1 MPYNRTSWIVKAGRL
16 YQEVSPLFSCVDRLV
31 PRTSRSEGVMPFV
44 CIVAPPRS
52 GSTLTYQ
59 VLTSGIENLHLTNL
73 WNLLYATPAL
83 GALATRRFCCGVAS
97 TFRSANGFVPG
108 LCGEAE
114 GMRFWT
120 HWAGQGL
127 REEPEAWRPE
137 RLQELSQ
144 VLDHA
149 VPAGSAFIS
158 GYLGHLFCMELLR
171 SVYPGIIFV
180 HVKRDLLSN
189 SYSMLQRSAKGWF
202 SLVPGALE
210 RREFGSVHER
220 VVAQVMEL
228 HRIILS
234 HSREEDTL
242 QVDYEALC
250 ENPESVLDAVV
261 GFARSHGLDLR
272 RRSVDFPPFNPKSVR
287 PDTNGDT
294 GIIMDVLERLVDCEQ
309 EYRKFFSELVNRDA

>member
-189 SYSMLQRSAKGWF
+189 AYSMLQRSAKGWF

-242 QVDYEALC
+242 QVEYGRLC
-250 ENPESVLDAVV
+250 EDPGAVVDAVV
-261 GFARSHGLDLR
+261 RFAAEKGVALQRRDGAFPSFNAQQVTREHDDDTRLLATLLEHEGGEMPEYASFFRGLT
-272 RRSVDFPPFNPKSVR
+272 P
-287 PDTNGDT
+287 
-294 GIIMDVLERLVDCEQ
+294 
-309 EYRKFFSELVNRDA
+309 